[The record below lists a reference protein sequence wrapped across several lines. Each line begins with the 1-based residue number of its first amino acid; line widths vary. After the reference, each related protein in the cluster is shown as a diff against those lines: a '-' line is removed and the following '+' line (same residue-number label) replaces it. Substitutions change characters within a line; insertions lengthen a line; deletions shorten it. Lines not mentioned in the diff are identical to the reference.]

1 MKAAIY
7 ARVSTDRQTT
17 DNQTRELRALAKREG
32 WEVVGVFED
41 TMSGAKGR
49 EDRKGLDAML
59 KAVGRREFDAVLVW
73 SVDRIGRSLKDLL
86 DTLMELHSKR
96 VRLVLHQQG
105 LDTGTPAGKAMFQ
118 MLGVFAEFER
128 AIIQER
134 VKAGLARAKE
144 RGAKLGRPKTD
155 EKTTKA
161 VREALRAGSVREV
174 AARFGLGVATVHRI
188 GNAAA

>member
-1 MKAAIY
+1 MRAAIY

-17 DNQTRELRALAKREG
+17 ENQTRELHALAKREG
-32 WEVVGVFED
+32 WEVVRVFED

-49 EDRKGLDAML
+49 EERAGLDAML
-59 KAVGRREFDAVLVW
+59 KAVGRREFDTVLVW
-73 SVDRIGRSLKDLL
+73 SVDRIGRSLTDLL
-86 DTLMELHSKR
+86 AVLMELHAKK

-134 VKAGLARAKE
+134 VKAGLERAKA
-144 RGAKLGRPKTD
+144 RGVKLGRPGTDPKTA
-155 EKTTKA
+155 EA
-161 VREALRAGSVREV
+161 VRKALKAESMRSV
-174 AARFGLGVATVHRI
+174 AKRFGLGVATIQRI
-188 GNAAA
+188 KDAA

>member
-17 DNQTRELRALAKREG
+17 ENQTRELQALAKREG
-32 WEVVGVFED
+32 WEVVRVFED

-49 EDRKGLDAML
+49 EDRKGLDALL

-73 SVDRIGRSLKDLL
+73 SVDRIGRSLTDLL
-86 DTLMELHSKR
+86 GVLMELHSKR

-128 AIIQER
+128 SIIQER
-134 VKAGLARAKE
+134 VKAGLERAKE
-144 RGAKLGRPKTD
+144 RGVTLGRPKTD
-155 EKTTKA
+155 DKTAKA
-161 VREALRAGSVREV
+161 VRHALKGKTVREV
-174 AARFGLGVATVHRI
+174 AAQFGVGVATVQRI
-188 GNAAA
+188 KNAA